1 MGDERS
7 GLAKGGRETGCG
19 GWDKNENHAREARLA
34 RPGIGNKGGR
44 EKGFCDG
51 DLERIKAKST
61 TNYGV
66 QELSSASGCGS
77 HS

>member
-1 MGDERS
+1 MRTTPEKPGSRDQES
-7 GLAKGGRETGCG
+7 VIRE
-19 GWDKNENHAREARLA
+19 
-34 RPGIGNKGGR
+34 GGR

-61 TNYGV
+61 SYGV